1 MQERVRIPG
10 LYNIIATVIIVT
22 VTGWEYG
29 TVRVGTTRR
38 WMVRVCFASLAG

>member
-10 LYNIIATVIIVT
+10 LFIITTVIIVT

>member
-1 MQERVRIPG
+1 VQERVRIPG
-10 LYNIIATVIIVT
+10 LFIIAAVIIVT

-38 WMVRVCFASLAG
+38 WIVRVCFASLAG